1 MNEKECATI
10 LKRLV
15 YNKDDSEVY
24 DAIIFAIRFLQQRER
39 LVAFLDTVIQ
49 EDNDFGT
56 VTPTTLRAIEQ
67 LLAEIKG
74 EQKEPHMEKQ
84 MSMEELR
91 KSEDR
96 AVWVDGKG
104 WDDRWAAKQMG
115 QEHYYINSVEEEKH
129 IPRGEAEKFAKSLKG
144 DLLPVFILVS
154 LYDYDKHC
162 MVPAAV
168 KMGFKT
174 DDWYWA
180 KEVAGTPGFARMVNL
195 KSGRVDLCG
204 KDYSNYVR
212 CVRLEK

>member
-1 MNEKECATI
+1 MAKKQAAAA
-10 LKRLV
+10 KV
-15 YNKDDSEVY
+15 
-24 DAIIFAIRFLQQRER
+24 Q
-39 LVAFLDTVIQ
+39 
-49 EDNDFGT
+49 
-56 VTPTTLRAIEQ
+56 TL
-67 LLAEIKG
+67 
-74 EQKEPHMEKQ
+74 
-84 MSMEELR
+84 EELR

-144 DLLPVFILVS
+144 ELLPVFILVS

-180 KEVAGTPGFARMVNL
+180 KEVAGAPGFARMV
-195 KSGRVDLCG
+195 DLEYG
-204 KDYSNYVR
+204 IVYNYDKDDSNYVR
-212 CVRLEK
+212 CVRLSQ

>member
-1 MNEKECATI
+1 MAKKQAAAA
-10 LKRLV
+10 KV
-15 YNKDDSEVY
+15 
-24 DAIIFAIRFLQQRER
+24 Q
-39 LVAFLDTVIQ
+39 
-49 EDNDFGT
+49 
-56 VTPTTLRAIEQ
+56 TL
-67 LLAEIKG
+67 
-74 EQKEPHMEKQ
+74 
-84 MSMEELR
+84 EELR

-129 IPRGEAEKFAKSLKG
+129 IPHGEAEKFAKSLKG

-180 KEVAGTPGFARMVNL
+180 KEPSGNPGYARMVHLYNGIVDIYSEGY
-195 KSGRVDLCG
+195 SG
-204 KDYSNYVR
+204 YVR
-212 CVRLEK
+212 CVRLSQ